1 MVSGR
6 WVSPARNQNLPPSS
20 DCVTDCK
27 NSLRY
32 PRGADGLS
40 VTTAAKGNVYVLS
53 PITYIACYLGKRACW
68 HSQRLAQQTPAKP

>member
-1 MVSGR
+1 MISGR

-40 VTTAAKGNVYVLS
+40 VTAAAKGNVYVLTGPVCEPSIAES
-53 PITYIACYLGKRACW
+53 PSIGTGKVCV
-68 HSQRLAQQTPAKP
+68 PK